1 MSDPRL
7 VQYAGLLVERCIDVQ
22 PGQQVLIRSTPVA
35 EPLIAEVVRGIA
47 RRGAFPFVR
56 LTMAS
61 ISEAYLEEAA
71 EEMLAKVAPFDRMLY
86 EQCDAQIVI
95 GAPENLRDNVAPE
108 RKMIARKAAQPLSK
122 RMMNDEIPWVY
133 CEYPTNALAQEA
145 GMSLRAFTEFVYGAC
160 LIDWDEEG
168 RKMARIKERFDR
180 TDQVRI
186 EGAGTNLTFSIKG
199 RPGIIDAGHKNMPG
213 GEVFYAPLDGTAEGV
228 IEYGEFP
235 LVWSGQEVQGAR
247 LIFQEG
253 RVVESSARSGGAF
266 LESVLDTDFGA
277 RAIGEFGIGCN
288 PGIQRYMKS
297 ILYDEKIA
305 GTIHLAL
312 GDAYPVCKGTNQ
324 SAIHWDMVKDL
335 RSIGRISC
343 DGEVVQENGVW
354 LI

>member
-7 VQYAGLLVERCIDVQ
+7 VQYAKLLVERCVDVQ
-22 PGQQVLIRSTPVA
+22 PGQQILIRSTPLA

-56 LTMAS
+56 LNMAS
-61 ISEAYLEEAA
+61 ISEAYLEEAS
-71 EEMLAKVAPFDRMLY
+71 EEQLAKVAPFDRMLY

-95 GAPENLRDNVAPE
+95 GAPENLRDDMAPA
-108 RKMIARKAAQPLSK
+108 RKMIARKAAQPLAK

-145 GMSLRAFTEFVYGAC
+145 GMSLRGFTEFVYGAC

-168 RKMARIKERFDR
+168 RKMERIKARFDR
-180 TDQVRI
+180 TDKVRI
-186 EGAGTNLTFSIKG
+186 EGDGTDLTFSIKG

-213 GEVFYAPLDGTAEGV
+213 GEVFYAPIDGTAEGV

-247 LIFQEG
+247 LVFEAG

-266 LESVLDTDFGA
+266 LESVLNTDFGA

-312 GDAYPVCKGTNQ
+312 GDAYPVCQGTNQ

-335 RSIGRISC
+335 RSSGRLWC